1 MIDMLQRKD
10 IISAYEQ
17 TGSIRATVRKTG
29 FNRRTVSAYVHE
41 YLDAKAAGEE
51 AFIAYL
57 KSEPSYKTPKREKTV
72 LTPEVC
78 SVIDGYIRQNIAK
91 RMRGDR
97 KLVMNAK
104 NMHKALTALGY
115 EVSYPSVCNY
125 VRKATGKA
133 EKTEECYIRQVYEPG
148 HDCEFDWGE
157 LHLTIGGVRRKVY
170 LAVFTLAY
178 SNHRMAYL
186 YLRQDT
192 LAFLD
197 SHRRYFNDMD
207 HVPYRMVYDN
217 MSVAVAEFIQKEK
230 RPTDALLRMVA
241 TYGFQYRFCNVRS
254 GNEKG
259 HVEKSVDVVRNA
271 AFSQEDTFHDLADAQ
286 MHLTETCNGLNG
298 APLSAATED
307 IVERSEKDIAAMMP
321 LKEEITSFEHATYH
335 IDKYGTALIKG
346 IHYSVPDHL
355 VGKQVTAFI
364 YCNKIVFYY
373 DKKQVASHER
383 TAVNCWKLD
392 IMHYLRTFKRKP
404 GALQGSQALRMAEGK
419 IQELFDKYFAD
430 NPQDFITLLT
440 LTKEKGLVLED
451 ITAAYGLL
459 RESYIKPSLDAFKQM
474 LFAEKAPE
482 TGNAMTMTVAS
493 SQIEEYSD
501 TALRIL
507 SEIMDSNQT
516 ACNYGTAA
524 YN

>member
-1 MIDMLQRKD
+1 MLQRKD

-17 TGSIRATVRKTG
+17 TGSIRATVRQTG

-51 AFIAYL
+51 AFVAYL
-57 KSEPSYKTPKREKTV
+57 KSEPSYKTPQREKTV
-72 LTPEVC
+72 LTAEVC
-78 SVIDGYIRQNIAK
+78 SVIDGYIRSNIAK
-91 RMRGDR
+91 RERGDR

-104 NMHKALTALGY
+104 NMHKALTELGY

-125 VRKATGKA
+125 VRKATGKVGKV
-133 EKTEECYIRQVYEPG
+133 EDCYIRQVYDPG

-157 LHLTIGGVRRKVY
+157 LHLTIDGARRKVY
-170 LAVFTLAY
+170 LAVFTLSY

-192 LAFLD
+192 LAYLD
-197 SHRRYFNDMD
+197 SHRQYFHDMER
-207 HVPYRMVYDN
+207 VPLRMVYDN
-217 MSVAVAEFIQKEK
+217 MSVAVAEFTRNGK

-241 TYGFQYRFCNVRS
+241 TYGFSYRFCNVRS

-271 AFSQEDTFHDLADAQ
+271 AFSQEDTFDCLADAQ

-298 APLSAATED
+298 APLSIATKD
-307 IVERSEKDIAAMMP
+307 IVQRSEEDIAAMKP
-321 LKEEITSFEHATYH
+321 LDKEISSFDHATYH
-335 IDKYGTALIKG
+335 IDKYGTALIHG

-355 VGKQVTAFI
+355 VGKQVTVFI
-364 YCNKIVFYY
+364 YCNKIVFYH
-373 DKKQVASHER
+373 DKKQIASHER
-383 TAVNCWKLD
+383 TSVNGWKLD
-392 IMHYLRTFKRKP
+392 MMHYLRTFKRKP
-404 GALQGSQALRMAEGK
+404 GALRGSQALRMAEK
-419 IQELFDKYFAD
+419 SIQELFDKYFSD

-451 ITAAYGLL
+451 VTVAYGLL
-459 RESYIKPSLDAFKQM
+459 REFYVKPSLDAFKQ
-474 LFAEKAPE
+474 LLLAEKAPA
-482 TGNAMTMTVAS
+482 TDDVMSMTTTS
-493 SQIEEYSD
+493 SQIEDYSV
-501 TALRIL
+501 TALKML
-507 SEIMDSNQT
+507 SEIMNDNQS
-516 ACNYGTAA
+516 ASNYGTTA